1 MAEDSQGDSAKAIR
15 VLCPPVSVRGSQGD
29 MGRKAGEESRGPKG
43 ENCDKD
49 QMKQLAYLQ
58 LHRKV
63 NSCYNYWGQ
72 LTKTDDVEYF

>member
-15 VLCPPVSVRGSQGD
+15 VLCLPVSVTVRGSQGD
-29 MGRKAGEESRGPKG
+29 MGRKAGEESRGPEG

-63 NSCYNYWGQ
+63 NSSTCYNY
-72 LTKTDDVEYF
+72 